1 MTLRPLGRGTSSYT
15 SRLLRAS
22 NSWRQALYHS
32 FCSDCGNRAIS
43 FNPHDLGSVV
53 TSAIGGIALV
63 MRNERSFTPP
73 SLHASSASESL
84 FPRPFSMSSSDSVGE
99 IGGRGTD
106 SSLCG
111 DLVRWESIVMVRGC
125 SLVGNPG

>member
-1 MTLRPLGRGTSSYT
+1 
-15 SRLLRAS
+15 
-22 NSWRQALYHS
+22 
-32 FCSDCGNRAIS
+32 
-43 FNPHDLGSVV
+43 VV
-53 TSAIGGIALV
+53 TSAIGEIALV

-73 SLHASSASESL
+73 SRHASSASGSL

-111 DLVRWESIVMVRGC
+111 DSGLLGINRDGPGMFSGRG
-125 SLVGNPG
+125 PGYNDLLSFLKDLF